1 MFNFQSCVIKIILLH
16 EILHKVLCKCR
27 SNIISGQQLLQLF
40 TVLNLPKE
48 IFKIVLMIM
57 VNDRYLVTWYT
68 SRMLACMHLNIFKH
82 WARILQHVIIKQ
94 VLKFSEDPRSGLLIT
109 HTHTHTERERE
120 SERDRLTKTSR
131 P

>member
-16 EILHKVLCKCR
+16 EILHKVLCKCH

-82 WARILQHVIIKQ
+82 WGPNSPACYNKTSTE
-94 VLKFSEDPRSGLLIT
+94 VLRRSPQWAFNYT
-109 HTHTHTERERE
+109 HRERE
-120 SERDRLTKTSR
+120 SERDRLTKTSK